1 MPPPPTI
8 LPGDLIFKES
18 TSGQAKA
25 IKEIT
30 GSRYTHC
37 GIIVER
43 NGQLRVAEAINPVRV
58 IGTPDNPLSSV
69 KEWIGRGIDQ
79 HAVIKRLSGGLS
91 AEQLELLEVEMR
103 KSEGKTYDGRFQWND
118 NAIYCSEFIYDS
130 FNNGLQVTI
139 GAVQTF
145 GEFPL
150 DGPEA
155 RRLIKERYTDEGVPF
170 SLDEQIITPVSVMDD
185 SKLETVVTIDH
196 GEVQS

>member
-18 TSGQAKA
+18 QSGQAKA

-43 NGQLRVAEAINPVRV
+43 DGQLRVAEAINPVRV

-69 KEWIGRGIDQ
+69 KDWIGRGIDQ
-79 HAVIKRLSGGLS
+79 HAVIKRISAGLS
-91 AEQLELLEVEMR
+91 AEQLKQLEVEMR
-103 KSEGKTYDGRFQWND
+103 KSEEKPYDERFQWND
-118 NAIYCSEFIYDS
+118 SAIYCSEFIHDS
-130 FNNGLQVTI
+130 FNGLGITI
-139 GAVQTF
+139 GKVQTF

-170 SLDEQIITPVSVMDD
+170 SLEEQIITPVSVMDD